1 MDVLTMEAKQDD
13 IIRFPARDGI
23 GSTFVRRSDIG
34 VPSLDTAAFEPATH
48 NDAVAT
54 PTVTPGSTPTDGF
67 VKIDRGDGFITRIK
81 IGNE

>member
-13 IIRFPARDGI
+13 VIRFPARDGI
-23 GSTFVRRSDIG
+23 GSTFIRSSDLDA
-34 VPSLDTAAFEPATH
+34 PSLDTAAFEP
-48 NDAVAT
+48 DAHKKNAAT
-54 PTVTPGSTPTDGF
+54 PTSPLSNSPADGF